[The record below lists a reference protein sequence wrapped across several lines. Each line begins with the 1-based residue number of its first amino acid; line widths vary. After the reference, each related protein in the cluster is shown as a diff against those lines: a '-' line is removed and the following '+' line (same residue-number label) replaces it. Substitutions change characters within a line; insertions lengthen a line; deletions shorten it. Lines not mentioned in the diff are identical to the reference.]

1 MRDVKESRNYFFLLQ
16 AKGQLLEN
24 DVRIVLEKF
33 ALSAKFL
40 LTAKPMRV
48 SKENLASGVENQR

>member
-1 MRDVKESRNYFFLLQ
+1 MRGVKESRSYSFLLQ

-40 LTAKPMRV
+40 LTAKRMHA
-48 SKENLASGVENQR
+48 SKENLASGAENQR